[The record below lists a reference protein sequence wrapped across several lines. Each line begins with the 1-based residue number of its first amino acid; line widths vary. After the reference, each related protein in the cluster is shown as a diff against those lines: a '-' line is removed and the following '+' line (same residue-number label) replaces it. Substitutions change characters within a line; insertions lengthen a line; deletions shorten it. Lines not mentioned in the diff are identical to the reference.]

1 MFRPEQSQIQG
12 KVCLYKTPE
21 ALWDFARQE
30 SIQQKVGLIIHGRL
44 NISFC
49 VTADLSRIEICFY
62 IPYFAF
68 QKQIFISKTI
78 RSTGYE
84 IEGLGPL
91 SLFQLIIL
99 FSKINKPIPWQVF
112 KFLKVMFEKQQSFIL
127 SDFFLLCCQPDTGL
141 SYIQSGHHIKTISP
155 AIVTTNHHSSYACM
169 RPLEIASL
177 SEAKNLLANAFRDIS
192 HSEGILAD
200 QLTVPFL
207 TFNTKFEYKDK
218 RRVSTI
224 MN

>member
-84 IEGLGPL
+84 IEVLGPL

-99 FSKINKPIPWQVF
+99 FSEINKPIPWQVF
-112 KFLKVMFEKQQSFIL
+112 KFLKVTFEKQQSFIL

-141 SYIQSGHHIKTISP
+141 SYTIWPSHKDNFSRYCNNQSSFKLCLYASIRDSKSVRSQEPASQHVQGHQP
-155 AIVTTNHHSSYACM
+155 
-169 RPLEIASL
+169 
-177 SEAKNLLANAFRDIS
+177 
-192 HSEGILAD
+192 
-200 QLTVPFL
+200 Q
-207 TFNTKFEYKDK
+207 
-218 RRVSTI
+218 
-224 MN
+224 